1 MRTITRRGFLRKG
14 TLSSA
19 GGAAFALGL
28 CSQCGQQPELKLKLP
43 KENSLSRDLVVAHGE
58 DPAQITKAAI
68 DALGGLGKLI
78 TPGDV
83 VVVKPNISW
92 DKPPALAATTN
103 PYVVAT
109 VVEMAMGAGAR
120 EVHVFDH
127 TLNEARLT
135 YKRSGIAEAAERA
148 GATVS
153 FVRGENDRHFKEL
166 PIEGGTSM
174 TSWPLHDMLT
184 KANVLINVPIA
195 KHHNLTRLTLGMKN
209 LMGLAGGERGK
220 WHPDIAQRL
229 ADVNS
234 AVKVDLTIM
243 DAFRI
248 LVDHGPTGGSPD
260 DVKEMHQVVAG
271 VDPIAVDAYAATLFG
286 LKGKDI
292 NYISAGH
299 ERNLGEIDIN
309 KVNIQEITV

>member
-1 MRTITRRGFLRKG
+1 MRTMTRRGFLREG
-14 TLSSA
+14 TLASA

-43 KENSLSRDLVVAHGE
+43 KENSLSRDLAVAHGA

-83 VVVKPNISW
+83 VMVKPNISW
-92 DKPPALAATTN
+92 DMPPALAATTN
-103 PYVVAT
+103 PDVVAT
-109 VVEMAMGAGAR
+109 VVELAVEAGAR
-120 EVHVFDH
+120 EVHVLDH

-153 FVRGENDRHFKEL
+153 FVRGKNDRHFKEL
-166 PIEGGTSM
+166 PIEGGVSM
-174 TSWPLHDMLT
+174 TSWPLHDILT

-195 KHHNLTRLTLGMKN
+195 KHHELTRLTLGMKN
-209 LMGLAGGERGK
+209 LMGLAGGERGA

-248 LVDHGPTGGSPD
+248 LVDDGPRGGSPD
-260 DVKEMHQVVAG
+260 DVKETHQMIAG
-271 VDPIAVDAYAATLFG
+271 VDPVAVDSYAATLFG
-286 LKGKDI
+286 LKGEDI
-292 NYISAGH
+292 NYVKAGH

-309 KVNIQEITV
+309 KVKIREVTA